1 MLQISALQLAEL
13 LSGVARAQAAMIH
26 GIESAMPG
34 TRSSFIVPALHN
46 VAHTRDHPDPTLTDL
61 PVRVL
66 LSYMGRIGPD
76 LEALARELERLLST
90 QAAGADEP
98 APAASEPATGARE
111 RAAVPAAAEPAAA
124 PAQSPA
130 DTTTTL
136 DFRDLDTGS

>member
-34 TRSSFIVPALHN
+34 ARSNHIVPALQN
-46 VAHTRDHPDPTLTDL
+46 VAHTRDHPQPTLTDL

-76 LEALARELERLLST
+76 LEALARDLERLFGN
-90 QAAGADEP
+90 QPEAEAEVQPAPEP
-98 APAASEPATGARE
+98 APE
-111 RAAVPAAAEPAAA
+111 RAAAEDPPATAPGAARP
-124 PAQSPA
+124 SP

-136 DFRDLDTGS
+136 DFRDLHPDD